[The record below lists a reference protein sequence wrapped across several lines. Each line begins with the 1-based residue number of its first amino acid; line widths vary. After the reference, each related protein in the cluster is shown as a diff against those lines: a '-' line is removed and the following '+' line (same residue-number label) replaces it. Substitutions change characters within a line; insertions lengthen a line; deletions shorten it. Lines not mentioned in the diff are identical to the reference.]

1 MGDSVLDEV
10 RFDVQ
15 AKVETAGK
23 KWKDDKWKGFVHDA
37 VEWLLGKNED
47 PDDVIAA
54 AVGLIVYGATTEE
67 KLQKVG
73 QGDYDTFKRDLFAE
87 GVPKAICDLL
97 FEEYVG
103 KSAGKKR
110 AGSGGS
116 EGVRPVKRRP
126 TGEGTFF
133 ASITECKVVSDS
145 VHKFQ
150 ERIVDSSGKQ
160 LLFVRECYTPL
171 YKDVLNLAPKHDG
184 VIVTGT
190 SGIGKTFLGV
200 SAFNLF
206 LFCFGHLADI

>member
-10 RFDVQ
+10 KVAVQ

-23 KWKDDKWKGFVHDA
+23 KWRDDKWKGFVHA
-37 VEWLLGKNED
+37 VALWLLNNKEHR
-47 PDDVIAA
+47 DDVVDAA
-54 AVGLIVYGATTEE
+54 AGLIVYGATTEE
-67 KLQKVG
+67 KLKSVG
-73 QGDYDTFKRDLFAE
+73 QGDYDKFTLKLAAK
-87 GVPKAICDLL
+87 GVPDAICDLL
-97 FEEYVG
+97 FEKYVD

-133 ASITECKVVSDS
+133 ASITECEVVSDS

>member
-1 MGDSVLDEV
+1 MRWLVLWLLNE
-10 RFDVQ
+10 
-15 AKVETAGK
+15 KGK
-23 KWKDDKWKGFVHDA
+23 KKKY
-37 VEWLLGKNED
+37 
-47 PDDVIAA
+47 VIEA
-54 AVGLIVYGATTEE
+54 AVGLIVYGVTTEE
-67 KLQKVG
+67 ELQSVADNKEE
-73 QGDYDTFKRDLFAE
+73 FARRLSDE
-87 GVPKAICDLL
+87 RYNVPAAICDLL
-97 FEEYVG
+97 FEKYVD

-133 ASITECKVVSDS
+133 ASITECEVVSDS